1 MYSGI
6 LGHFCMQLKVQLF
19 LNSVR
24 HASSCIWNMLGDTLR
39 IFKDSYLQF
48 CGAVRQGVAVLFPA
62 VLCRRH
68 VKISEIIF
76 GKFLWLSM
84 ACRAALAAK
93 KS

>member
-1 MYSGI
+1 
-6 LGHFCMQLKVQLF
+6 MQPKVLLF
-19 LNSVR
+19 LKSVSQ
-24 HASSCIWNMLGDTLR
+24 ASSYIWNMLGDTLH

-48 CGAVRQGVAVLFPA
+48 CSAIRQGATVVFPA

-76 GKFLWLSM
+76 GKFLWLSV
-84 ACRAALAAK
+84 AHRASLVAK